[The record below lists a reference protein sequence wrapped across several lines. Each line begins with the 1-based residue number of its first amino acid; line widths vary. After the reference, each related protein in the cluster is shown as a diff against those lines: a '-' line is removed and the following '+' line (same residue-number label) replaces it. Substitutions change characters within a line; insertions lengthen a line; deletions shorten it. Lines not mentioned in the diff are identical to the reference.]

1 VSSGLVEDSASS
13 FLPNGL
19 IPNGMLV
26 CETEGFT
33 AVVPEMQ
40 VDPRFWCSGWR
51 DTTRAASVLLL
62 ILEIF
67 EVVDIERGL

>member
-1 VSSGLVEDSASS
+1 
-13 FLPNGL
+13 
-19 IPNGMLV
+19 MLV